1 MIVPKTLLFDALLEK
16 EGVLDKERLRQV
28 KHTQKEEHNYRSLGR
43 ILFEDGVIDRE
54 TVARLIERQRE
65 ALQHAAATS
74 APRETLFGAIAI
86 MKKFVTLQQVQH
98 CLSEQKRLRKLGLF
112 LRLGEIMVSKGYMT
126 LQQVLDVL
134 RSQRTKILEC
144 RHCRKVYNVTIF
156 AGAKKPRCPLCGNI
170 LQEPRRLKSPRV
182 DGRA

>member
-1 MIVPKTLLFDALLEK
+1 MIVPKTLLFDALLDK
-16 EGVLDKERLRQV
+16 EGVLDKERLHQIKR
-28 KHTQKEEHNYRSLGR
+28 TQKEEHNYRSLGR
-43 ILFEDGVIDRE
+43 ILFEEGVVDRE

-65 ALQHAAATS
+65 ALQHAAAST
-74 APRETLFGAIAI
+74 PPETLFGAIAI

-144 RHCRKVYNVTIF
+144 RRCRKVYNVTIF
-156 AGAKKPRCPLCGNI
+156 AGAKKPRCPLCGDI
-170 LQEPRRLKSPRV
+170 LQEPRRLKSPHV